1 MNFPT
6 IRNKFIKF
14 LFFIQ
19 GNGSLEEKYFHTL
32 SFFNVPAL
40 ILVSISNYFFDLGTI
55 LISGTFLYSIFS
67 GFVFYFSRLH
77 KKKYDLKLMYA
88 FSGLALFGFLWIYNG
103 GIDGGAGYV
112 LFIILGT
119 YIVVLNRKESLI
131 LVFFS
136 VLTVTCLIGLD
147 FYFPEVITRYRTVED
162 RYIDIAISILITI
175 SVNIFTRTT
184 IFKNYKTFL
193 KRSQSINKYLNR
205 NLKRINLELDLARK
219 VQKSFMNRTDGVF
232 ESLRFSIKFKPVSEV
247 SGDIYF
253 IDETETSIRFLLG
266 DLTGHGVQ
274 AGFLTMI
281 IFSEFQILKTQ
292 NLKPNALL
300 EKLNLSLFEKYSR
313 LEIYLSCVVLE
324 IFPNENRLEFAS
336 AGHLDQYLI
345 SDKKEILNLP
355 RTGHLLGLNRKSNYT
370 LIETSFSNLDS
381 IFLFTDGL
389 TDEFAQLKNKFTID
403 TLSKILRKNQ
413 SSVIKEIV
421 KFRDAY
427 PQDDDI
433 TMIEIQHLQNIGK
446 VNRAENI

>member
-1 MNFPT
+1 
-6 IRNKFIKF
+6 
-14 LFFIQ
+14 
-19 GNGSLEEKYFHTL
+19 
-32 SFFNVPAL
+32 
-40 ILVSISNYFFDLGTI
+40 
-55 LISGTFLYSIFS
+55 
-67 GFVFYFSRLH
+67 
-77 KKKYDLKLMYA
+77 MYA

-136 VLTVTCLIGLD
+136 VLTVTGLIGLD
-147 FYFPEVITRYRTVED
+147 FYFPEFITRYRTVED
-162 RYIDIAISILITI
+162 RYIDIAISIFITI
-175 SVNIFTRTT
+175 FVNIFTRST
-184 IFKNYKTFL
+184 IFKNYKTLL
-193 KRSQSINKYLNR
+193 KRSQSVNKYLSR

-232 ESLRFSIKFKPVSEV
+232 ESIRFSIKFKPVSEV

-253 IDETETSIRFLLG
+253 IDESESSIRFLLG

-313 LEIYLSCVVLE
+313 LEVYLSCVVLE
-324 IFPNENRLEFAS
+324 IFPNENRIEFAS

-345 SDKKEILNLP
+345 SEKKEILNLP
-355 RTGHLLGLNRKSNYT
+355 RTGNLLGMNRKSTYK

-389 TDEFAQLKNKFTID
+389 TDEFAQRKNKFTID
-403 TLSKILRKNQ
+403 NLCQILHGNK
-413 SSVIKEIV
+413 SSLIKEIL
-421 KFRDAY
+421 KFRDIHS
-427 PQDDDI
+427 QDDDI
-433 TMIEIQHLQNIGK
+433 TMIEIQHSKNLAG
-446 VNRAENI
+446 VLGA